1 MVSRHFLACLLV
13 LGLMGMLF
21 LPNLLFV
28 GFKSDSG
35 RLGYLEAI
43 VYSLCFWGFWFALFK
58 RISIGLLLAVI
69 PSVWWFPSAYLRWEY
84 LSPINTTFYGMYAET
99 NWQELYGF
107 ASALGVEFLWG
118 LLLPMAALIIGSW
131 VAHRAQL
138 SWTHRSRYGVLFL
151 FPTLA
156 LLMMWFFNQNTTPQ
170 APIAPSAKE
179 ASVFQTPSAL
189 DWWDKWST
197 IYPTELYFAI
207 REYRHEQAAIET
219 MRETIDRQPSGVL
232 SQNAQRA
239 AEVIVLVIGES
250 ANARRWSLYGFER
263 ETTPL
268 LKARQDL
275 IVLKDVVSPSIATRN
290 SVPVFIARRPL
301 IDENNRVDPLAQPS
315 MLRILSRLGYETHW
329 ISNQASSGEHDTPIV
344 FYAKEAQYRR
354 YLNPAQYFHQGS
366 HDEVILPVLQSVLAK
381 PGRKFIVLHT
391 MGSHFNY
398 AHRYP
403 KAFEV
408 FQPAVISNFTEAD
421 RAEKNKAAVSNA
433 YDNSTRYTDHF
444 LNEVLLQ
451 LQATGQSS
459 ALLYSADHGEDVD
472 EPGCKPSPF
481 QRLSQASFQVPAF
494 VWASPQAIT
503 KNKEAIERLSKRAD
517 TPMTTR
523 VYVDVL
529 ADLAGLSLAP
539 MQASQVNWLSESWMP
554 GVRWVG
560 RDYARQIDFDTAKQA
575 NPCVIFG
582 AKQPLD
588 NPSITR

>member
-1 MVSRHFLACLLV
+1 M

-21 LPNLLFV
+21 LPNLLYV
-28 GFKSDSG
+28 GFKSDAG
-35 RLGYLEAI
+35 QVGYIENI
-43 VYSLCFWGFWFALFK
+43 VYSLCFWIFWFALFK
-58 RISIGLLLAVI
+58 KISIGLLLAVI
-69 PSVWWFPSAYLRWEY
+69 PSLWWFPSVYLRWEY
-84 LSPINTTFYGMYAET
+84 LSPISTTFYGMYAET

-107 ASALGVEFLWG
+107 TAALGLEFFLG
-118 LLLPMAALIIGSW
+118 LLLPIAALMLGAW

-138 SWTHRSRYGVLFL
+138 SWTHPSRYRVLLL
-151 FPTLA
+151 FPA
-156 LLMMWFFNQNTTPQ
+156 LSALMLWFFNQNPAPQ
-170 APIAPSAKE
+170 APITQPAKE
-179 ASVFQTPSAL
+179 SSVFQTPSIL
-189 DWWDKWST
+189 QWWDKWST
-197 IYPTELYFAI
+197 IYPTELYFAM
-207 REYRHEQAAIET
+207 RQYKHEQAAIET
-219 MRETIDRQPSGVL
+219 MREAIDQQPSRVQT
-232 SQNAQRA
+232 QNPERA

-275 IVLKDVVSPSIATRN
+275 MVLKDVVSPSIATRN
-290 SVPVFIARRPL
+290 SVPLLIARRPL
-301 IDENNRVDPLAQPS
+301 IGEDNRVDPMAQPS
-315 MLRILSRLGYETHW
+315 ILGILSRLGYETYW
-329 ISNQASSGEHDTPIV
+329 ISNQASSGEHDTPIA

-354 YLNPAQYFHQGS
+354 YLNPAEYFHQGS
-366 HDEVILPVLQSVLAK
+366 YDEVILPVLKSVLAK

-403 KAFEV
+403 KSFEV
-408 FQPAVISNFTEAD
+408 FQPAVTSNFTEAD
-421 RAEKNKAAVSNA
+421 RAGKNKAAVSNA

-472 EPGCKPSPF
+472 EPGCKPSAF
-481 QRLSQASFQVPAF
+481 QRVSKASFQVPAF
-494 VWASPQAIT
+494 VWASPQTMI
-503 KNKEAIERLSKRAD
+503 KNREALERLRKRAD

-523 VYVDVL
+523 VYVDML

-539 MQASQVNWLSESWMP
+539 MPASQVDWVSENWTP

-560 RDYARQIDFDTAKQA
+560 RDYARQIDFDVAKQT
-575 NPCVIFG
+575 NPCFIIS
-582 AKQPLD
+582 ATK
-588 NPSITR
+588 